1 MFPAEE
7 DANDLGLGTGSPE
20 PDPRRGAINVG
31 IKTLL
36 KRAVMRA
43 YCRGWISS
51 MTVVK
56 AFSLFDLKGH

>member
-1 MFPAEE
+1 M
-7 DANDLGLGTGSPE
+7 
-20 PDPRRGAINVG
+20 G
-31 IKTLL
+31 IKTLI

-56 AFSLFDLKGH
+56 AFNLFDLKEH